1 MSIYKW
7 AMRHASVILFVISA
21 AIVLIGF
28 GQALL
33 GIGGSGGETSIG
45 GEPVSAKLVS
55 LLVFFTGVFTALVSA
70 AIPFIGAVVIHRW
83 DRRMS
88 QQFGQS

>member
-7 AMRHASVILFVISA
+7 AMRHASMILFLISA
-21 AIVLIGF
+21 AIILTGF

-33 GIGGSGGETSIG
+33 GIGNSGGETSIG

-55 LLVFFTGVFTALVSA
+55 LLMFFTGVFTALVSA
-70 AIPFIGAVVIHRW
+70 AIPFIGAVVIHRL
-83 DRRMS
+83 DRQNS
-88 QQFGQS
+88 QSSRPS